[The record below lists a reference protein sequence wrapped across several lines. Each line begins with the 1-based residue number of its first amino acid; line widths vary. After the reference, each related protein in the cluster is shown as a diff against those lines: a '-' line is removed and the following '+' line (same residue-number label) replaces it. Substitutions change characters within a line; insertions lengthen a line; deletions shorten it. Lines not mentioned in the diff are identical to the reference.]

1 MNPTPIHDA
10 LLATHRRD
18 TGMAAVVNAADPRL
32 IAAVDVAI
40 ESLIDAGEP
49 FSADDVRDLIPS
61 AALPLVGSRMKSH
74 QMRRNPQVLVNVG
87 EVRSDWPAS
96 HGKKIGL
103 YVGAEHVADG
113 AA

>member
-10 LLATHRRD
+10 LLATHLRD

-61 AALPLVGSRMKSH
+61 AALPLVGSRMNSYR
-74 QMRRNPQVLVNVG
+74 MRRNPQVLEVVG
-87 EVRSDWPAS
+87 EIVSDWPATRR
-96 HGKKIGL
+96 KKILL